1 MTSLS
6 KISVLFMIISSLTAC
21 STSFPSWS
29 QATNP
34 EPRADQEKS
43 TEIYQIQ
50 TSVEKLPIKVVNVPT
65 LTGVGFAAVSVQPGK
80 TTNQKRIL
88 AIKAARLDALAKL
101 TEQIHGIQLTG
112 STKIAEAVIQN
123 DTLRA
128 DIKGII
134 LGARTV
140 KVHPSTSDTY
150 QVIVEIDKSMIDAIV
165 RAYG

>member
-1 MTSLS
+1 MTSLT
-6 KISVLFMIISSLTAC
+6 KISVLFIIISSLSAC

-29 QATNP
+29 QATNS

-50 TSVEKLPIKVVNVPT
+50 KAVQKLPIKVVNVPT

-112 STKIAEAVIQN
+112 STKIA
-123 DTLRA
+123 
-128 DIKGII
+128 
-134 LGARTV
+134 
-140 KVHPSTSDTY
+140 
-150 QVIVEIDKSMIDAIV
+150 
-165 RAYG
+165 

>member
-1 MTSLS
+1 MTSLM
-6 KISVLFMIISSLTAC
+6 KILGIFFLISTLSAC

-29 QATNP
+29 QATNSKP
-34 EPRADQEKS
+34 LADQEKS
-43 TEIYQIQ
+43 AEIYQIQ
-50 TSVEKLPIKVVNVPT
+50 KAVEKLPLKVVKVPT
-65 LTGVGFAAVSVQPGK
+65 LTGIGFAAVSVQPGK

-101 TEQIHGIQLTG
+101 TEQIHGIQLSG

-128 DIKGII
+128 DIQGII

>member
-1 MTSLS
+1 MKSLLKFAGILTLNS
-6 KISVLFMIISSLTAC
+6 MIAAC

-29 QATNP
+29 QATYSKPQAN
-34 EPRADQEKS
+34 QEKS
-43 TEIYQIQ
+43 SEISQIQ
-50 TSVEKLPIKVVNVPT
+50 RAVEKLPIKVVNVPT
-65 LTGVGFAAVSVQPGK
+65 LTGIGFAAVSVQPGK

-88 AIKAARLDALAKL
+88 AIKAARLDALAAL

-128 DIKGII
+128 DIQGII
-134 LGARTV
+134 LGAKTV

-150 QVIVEIDKSMIDAIV
+150 QVIVEIDKSMIEAIV